1 MLFQH
6 LRVMCFQPSDAQY
19 ITWLYGHRTLR
30 GIDRLILSSGTAG
43 TATNCNTIAYSFRIS
58 QKTQKNSF
66 TKSVEP
72 VSFIGMRP
80 KRFARIGDI
89 LPAVLKSAGLEQKL
103 RDQEILTIWP
113 AVVGEEI
120 AARTKAVRIA
130 NGVLYVQVVH
140 SVWLQE
146 LYFME
151 KDILRKLK
159 EQAPRIDCRR
169 IRLSASP

>member
-1 MLFQH
+1 
-6 LRVMCFQPSDAQY
+6 
-19 ITWLYGHRTLR
+19 
-30 GIDRLILSSGTAG
+30 
-43 TATNCNTIAYSFRIS
+43 
-58 QKTQKNSF
+58 
-66 TKSVEP
+66 
-72 VSFIGMRP
+72 MRP